1 VAEKQLRHALLTRYK
16 KLAISNNINTNINI
30 HVEQWAADSLI
41 ESYSLDTCYE
51 MLDYYFRISE
61 TPSWKWFANN
71 ADKLYKNLQGKK
83 EDDRIRELMKQQAK
97 DWLNK

>member
-1 VAEKQLRHALLTRYK
+1 MADKKLRHALLSRYK
-16 KLAISNNINTNINI
+16 KLAVSRNIDYNINI

-41 ESYSLDTCYE
+41 ESYTLDICYE
-51 MLDYYFRISE
+51 LLDYYFKISE
-61 TPSWKWFANN
+61 IPSWKWFVNN
-71 ADKLYKNLQGKK
+71 ADKLYKNLQNKK

>member
-1 VAEKQLRHALLTRYK
+1 MAQKQLRLALLSRYK
-16 KLAISNNINTNINI
+16 KLAISKDVDHSINI

-41 ESYSLDTCYE
+41 ESYGLDFCYE

-71 ADKLYKNLQGKK
+71 ADKLYKNLQNKK
-83 EDDRIRELMKQQAK
+83 EDDRIRQVLKEQAK
-97 DWLNK
+97 DWLK